1 MRRKIFIKSDEI
13 KKLKEKYP
21 EGTEIKLIKMS
32 DPYLVP
38 SGTYGV
44 VDFVDDA
51 GTIFMNW
58 ENGSS
63 LGLIEGVDKFEIVE
77 KTKIK
82 KPKAPIIGA
91 DGNVFNLIAICS
103 RELKKAG
110 YSKQAT
116 EMTNRV
122 IKAKSYDDA
131 LAIMFDY
138 IEPVDSKGKSFE
150 ETDFFDE
157 DIYI

>member
-1 MRRKIFIKSDEI
+1 
-13 KKLKEKYP
+13 
-21 EGTEIKLIKMS
+21 
-32 DPYLVP
+32 
-38 SGTYGV
+38 
-44 VDFVDDA
+44 
-51 GTIFMNW
+51 MNW

-63 LGLIEGVDKFEIVE
+63 LGLIEGVDEFEIV

-103 RELKKAG
+103 RELKRAG